1 MSTGTHAQITNVST
15 SGTWYGTHNLIAG
28 NSQSYG
34 DTVTEAHYT
43 IPVFGASTTIIKY
56 NFSTQKWVDSSTSQP
71 HELAG
76 ASSLTDAMSS
86 LTWSTT
92 ETSANP
98 EFVFFANSG
107 SDSTFYHAFENPYY
121 VASGPTVTSITVAQE
136 TASTRQ
142 FTVTHGGTL
151 SASDISYTING
162 TDITTFGSP
171 STPITNLQSTS
182 TGSTFDSYTLSK
194 QGSHSINIG
203 DVFLNFYVL
212 SSTTL
217 ENNEIVSNNNISVTF
232 PNVDVNSTG
241 PWTNQLGTLVSGTT
255 TSIRAFSNKRVRI
268 KLLNNL
274 KITSIMIHKSFNSNT
289 GYSVIIEHWDYGN
302 TSNGF
307 PAYTPQVQYVD
318 PDTLYESTGSPNKL
332 ITLPS
337 GMLVDTYNWNF
348 ATVNVQSTTTSN
360 GGGKPDRYPII
371 MTNLFNRNRSLY
383 SIGMTHKD
391 TWDLFL

>member
-1 MSTGTHAQITNVST
+1 MSYPSTIAVSGGVWGAFNYAYLST
-15 SGTWYGTHNLIAG
+15 SGTVHKYRKSGETDDYTDISFDTSDNKWRDVGAGQPAAFWNL
-28 NSQSYG
+28 
-34 DTVTEAHYT
+34 
-43 IPVFGASTTIIKY
+43 
-56 NFSTQKWVDSSTSQP
+56 TQDSSGAQSGNPSIACASGDSIKLTQGGTSGNRGTFTQP
-71 HELAG
+71 
-76 ASSLTDAMSS
+76 
-86 LTWSTT
+86 
-92 ETSANP
+92 
-98 EFVFFANSG
+98 
-107 SDSTFYHAFENPYY
+107 TFS
-121 VASGPTVTSITVAQE
+121 SGPTVTSITVAQE

-182 TGSTFDSYTLSK
+182 TGSTFDSYTLST

-212 SSTTL
+212 SSTNI

-255 TSIRAFSNKRVRI
+255 TSIRSFSNNRVRI

-307 PAYTPQVQYVD
+307 PAYTSQVQYVD

-360 GGGKPDRYPII
+360 GGGKPDRYPLI
-371 MTNLFNRNRSLY
+371 MTNLFNRNRSIY